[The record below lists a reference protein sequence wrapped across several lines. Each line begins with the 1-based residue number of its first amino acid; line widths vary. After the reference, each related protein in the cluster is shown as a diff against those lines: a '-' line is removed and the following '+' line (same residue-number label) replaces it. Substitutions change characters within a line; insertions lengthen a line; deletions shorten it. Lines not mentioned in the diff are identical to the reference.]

1 MELLYLSDKNREEA
15 DAFVA
20 SRPDGA
26 ELAQSWQ
33 WGELMEKEGAEIIRV
48 GVRANGKIVA
58 VALFIKKPIGGGVFY
73 WYAPRGPLGESA
85 AVGFLLAEFA
95 TREKKALFFRIEPE
109 AGENVPP
116 RGEIFSEIIKTLPIQ
131 PAKTLF
137 LDLSSREEELSAAL
151 HQKTRY
157 NIRLAEKKGVEII
170 TGGAGELS
178 EFWRLISL
186 TGERDGFRPHGRK
199 HYQNMLASDADFIKL
214 FLARYQ
220 GKNIAAGLFGFW
232 GGRATYLHGAS
243 DNEFRNV
250 MAPYLLQWTAIKA
263 ARAAACRYYDFY
275 GIDEKKWP
283 GVTRF
288 KLGFGGFVR
297 EYPGTFDLITRPAAY
312 RLYNFLRRLRRL
324 I

>member
-1 MELLYLSDKNREEA
+1 MELLYLTDKDREEA
-15 DAFVA
+15 DAFV
-20 SRPDGA
+20 SGRPAGA

-33 WGELMEKEGAEIIRV
+33 WGGLMKKEGAKIVRV
-48 GVRANGKIVA
+48 GVRANGKIIA
-58 VALFIKKPIGGGVFY
+58 VALFIKKPIGGGFFY
-73 WYAPRGPLGESA
+73 WYAPRGPLGEPE

-95 TREKKALFFRIEPE
+95 AREKKALFFRIEPE
-109 AGENVPP
+109 AALPLARV
-116 RGEIFSEIIKTLPIQ
+116 IKVLPVQ
-131 PAKTLF
+131 PQKTLF
-137 LDLSSREEELSAAL
+137 LDLSRSEEELSAAL

-157 NIRLAEKKGVEII
+157 NIRLAEKKGVKII
-170 TGGAGELS
+170 AGGAGDLP

-186 TGERDGFRPHGRK
+186 TGERDGFRPHGRE
-199 HYQNMLASDADFIKL
+199 HYQNMLQSGADFIKL
-214 FLARYQ
+214 FFARYE

-263 ARAAACRYYDFY
+263 ARAAGCRHYDFY

-297 EYPGTFDLITRPAAY
+297 EYPGTFDLVARPMAY
-312 RLYNFLRRLRRL
+312 RLYGFLRRLRRA